1 MKQKSHVNIC
11 FATNPQFYLS
21 GERHGALPW
30 RIWEIRHSV
39 CMLVQVHNTW
49 GKIHMK
55 WETRTTSN
63 WTELSHF
70 NPTLKTYPSSNAMG
84 LQRPDIAAVGLL
96 RTWAFR
102 QKSWDSLNIHG
113 SKTWIHSVFW
123 ATRGTALKTR
133 GESQLIIAIQAPWFS
148 FISLTHWKGTSLL
161 NELPNWQ

>member
-148 FISLTHWKGTSLL
+148 FISFTH
-161 NELPNWQ
+161 